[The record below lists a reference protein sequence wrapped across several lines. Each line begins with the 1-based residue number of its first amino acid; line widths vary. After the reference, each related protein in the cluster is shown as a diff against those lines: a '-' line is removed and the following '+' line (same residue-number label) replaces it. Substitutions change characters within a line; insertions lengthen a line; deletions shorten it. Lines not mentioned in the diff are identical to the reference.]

1 MGIPLVFS
9 GHNPGQI
16 FLMGESIHNTPEQ
29 DVLIEFLMETLSE
42 ETGKA
47 LARWRESYGE
57 PELPL
62 FPDSIHVEGT
72 ELLFPF
78 QYFPYRPE
86 AMMRHVRER
95 LQWLPIKR
103 FSKTYIASGSRLVKL
118 WAYMAYLNNTNSYV
132 DFEFCNQI
140 RNGTLSA
147 DTVRQFYEQA
157 EIDYEELAEL
167 IAELD
172 MAGPMKAL
180 LTPYGEKA
188 EALLRLLP

>member
-1 MGIPLVFS
+1 MTCPPSAGRGSHEPWLS
-9 GHNPGQI
+9 R
-16 FLMGESIHNTPEQ
+16 
-29 DVLIEFLMETLSE
+29 LSE
-42 ETGKA
+42 A
-47 LARWRESYGE
+47 V
-57 PELPL
+57 PL
-62 FPDSIHVEGT
+62 SLIH
-72 ELLFPF
+72 
-78 QYFPYRPE
+78 
-86 AMMRHVRER
+86 
-95 LQWLPIKR
+95 I
-103 FSKTYIASGSRLVKL
+103 
-118 WAYMAYLNNTNSYV
+118 YV